1 MTLGK
6 EELQTS
12 PEPSSKEKP
21 TIDLAKIIIACH
33 DKKPIFAGQ
42 PDSELTNL
50 ISVKDENGL
59 AYWLHFN

>member
-1 MTLGK
+1 MYLNISFANYNSQMIYFLKECIMTLGK

-33 DKKPIFAGQ
+33 DK
-42 PDSELTNL
+42 
-50 ISVKDENGL
+50 
-59 AYWLHFN
+59 